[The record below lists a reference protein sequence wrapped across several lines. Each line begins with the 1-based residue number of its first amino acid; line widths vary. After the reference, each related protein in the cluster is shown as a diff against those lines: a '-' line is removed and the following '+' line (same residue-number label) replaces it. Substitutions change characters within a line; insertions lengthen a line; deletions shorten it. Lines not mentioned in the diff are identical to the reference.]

1 MILRRFLLV
10 VIAAAL
16 LLGSLLPERITA
28 HAKLV
33 RAIPA
38 PGTVL
43 RAVPP
48 AVRLWFNEE
57 LEPSLSNLTVWGP
70 RGVTAVSG
78 TGGVDLNDLERKSM
92 VARLNPLRAGTYTVR
107 WKARS
112 ADDLAVT
119 QGSYQFIVRP

>member
-1 MILRRFLLV
+1 MRLFLTALV
-10 VIAAAL
+10 IVIMVATGA
-16 LLGSLLPERITA
+16 SLAPASA

-38 PGTVL
+38 PDSVL

-48 AVRLWFNEE
+48 AIRLWFNEE
-57 LEPSLSNLTVWGP
+57 LEPSLSSLTVWGP

-92 VARLNPLRAGTYTVR
+92 VARLKPLHAGTYTVR
-107 WKARS
+107 WKAIS

-119 QGSYQFIVRP
+119 QGSYQFTVRP